1 MDSISQAAL
10 GAAIGE
16 VMLGK
21 KLGNK
26 GAFLGAIVAT
36 IPDLD
41 VILVPFYD
49 NLERISIH
57 RGYSHSIV
65 FTIIAALG
73 IAFLLKRMK
82 SFEDISFQRT
92 WWFSWLA
99 LITHL
104 LLDTFTSYGTQL
116 FLPFSNYRASFDSVN
131 IVDPLYTVPL
141 LVGLFLSLYWFKQA
155 PNRSKYT
162 AWALV
167 LSTAYLLGTLVVKQS
182 VNRQVEQNLLAQSI
196 AYESLKTVPVAFG
209 SVNWYGVAK
218 SKDSLYL
225 GQYSILERNEVKFE
239 AFPINDALL
248 DGLDDKLV
256 SMLKWF
262 AKGQYT
268 VAKTG
273 NKIRFYNLQCDMQGV
288 QDVGEEKMPTAFY
301 FEITTK
307 KEGGYEL
314 NTEVHLE
321 KNKEKL

>member
-26 GAFLGAIVAT
+26 AAFLGAIVAT

-41 VILVPFYD
+41 VMLVPFYN

-73 IAFLLKRMK
+73 ITFVLKRMQRL
-82 SFEDISFQRT
+82 EGVSFQRIYC
-92 WWFSWLA
+92 FSWLT

-116 FLPFSNYRASFDSVN
+116 FLPFSNYRASFDSIN
-131 IVDPLYTVPL
+131 IVDPLYTLPL
-141 LVGLFLSLYWFKQA
+141 LVGLFLSLYWFKNT

-162 AWALV
+162 TWGLI
-167 LSTAYLLGTLVVKQS
+167 LSTAYLLGTLVVKES
-182 VNRQVEQNLLAQSI
+182 VGLQIKQNLSAQSI
-196 AYESLKTVPVAFG
+196 SYESFRTIPVAIG

-225 GQYSILERNEVKFE
+225 GKYSNWERNKVNFE
-239 AFPINDALL
+239 AFPINDTLL
-248 DGLDDKLV
+248 MGLDKELV
-256 SMLKWF
+256 STLKWF
-262 AKGQYT
+262 AKEQYV

-273 NKIRFYNLQCDMQGV
+273 NKVRFYNLQSDMQGV
-288 QDVGEEKMPTAFY
+288 QEVGNEKMPTACY
-301 FEITTK
+301 FEITI
-307 KEGGYEL
+307 KEESVYEL
-314 NTEVHLE
+314 KTAKHL
-321 KNKEKL
+321 KKGTN

>member
-1 MDSISQAAL
+1 MDSVSQAAL

-16 VMLGK
+16 VILGK

-26 GAFLGAIVAT
+26 GALLGAIVAT

-73 IAFLLKRMK
+73 IAFLLKKMK
-82 SFEDISFQRT
+82 SFEGISFQRT

-99 LITHL
+99 LVTHL

-141 LVGLFLSLYWFKQA
+141 LVGLFLSLYRFRNVV
-155 PNRSKYT
+155 NRHKYT
-162 AWALV
+162 AWGLAI
-167 LSTAYLLGTLVVKQS
+167 STVYLLVTLGIKQYVNQEVK
-182 VNRQVEQNLLAQSI
+182 QNLLVQSI
-196 AYESLKTVPVAFG
+196 PYESLTTVPVAFG

-225 GQYSILERNEVKFE
+225 GKYSILKQKEIHFE
-239 AFPINDALL
+239 AFSINEALL
-248 DGLDDKLV
+248 NELDDKLV
-256 SMLKWF
+256 YTLKWF
-262 AKGQYT
+262 AKGRYV

-288 QDVGEEKMPTAFY
+288 QNVEGEKMPTAFY
-301 FEITTK
+301 FEITMK

-314 NTEVHLE
+314 KTEVYLE
-321 KNKEKL
+321 EKGK

>member
-16 VMLGK
+16 VLLGK

-26 GAFLGAIVAT
+26 GAFIGATIAT

-41 VILVPFYD
+41 VILMPFYD

-65 FTIIAALG
+65 FTIIAALT
-73 IAFLLKRMK
+73 ISFALKK
-82 SFEDISFQRT
+82 TQLFEKISFQRT
-92 WWFSWLA
+92 WWFTWLA

-141 LVGLFLSLYWFKQA
+141 LIGLFLSVYWFKNSPQ
-155 PNRSKYT
+155 RSKYA

-167 LSTAYLLGTLVVKQS
+167 ISTSYLLGTLVIKQS
-182 VNRQVEQNLLAQSI
+182 VTQQIKQNLSVQSI
-196 AYESLKTVPVAFG
+196 AYESLTTLPVAIA

-225 GQYSILERNEVKFE
+225 GKYSIWEQNKVNFE

-248 DGLDDKLV
+248 DGLDESLV
-256 SMLKWF
+256 YTLKWF
-262 AKGQYT
+262 AKGRYT
-268 VAKTG
+268 VAQTG
-273 NKIRFYNLQCDMQGV
+273 NKIRFYNLQCDMQGIQNV
-288 QDVGEEKMPTAFY
+288 EGEKMPTAFY
-301 FEITTK
+301 FEITVQE
-307 KEGGYEL
+307 EGAYKL
-314 NTEVHLE
+314 KTAVHLE
-321 KNKEKL
+321 QTNE

>member
-1 MDSISQAAL
+1 MDSVSQAAL

-36 IPDLD
+36 IPDFD
-41 VILVPFYD
+41 IILVPFYD

-65 FTIIAALG
+65 FTIVAALG
-73 IAFLLKRMK
+73 IAFIFKRMK
-82 SFEDISFQRT
+82 LFDEISFQRT

-99 LITHL
+99 LVTHL

-131 IVDPLYTVPL
+131 IVDPLYTLPL
-141 LVGLFLSLYWFKQA
+141 LVGLFLSLYWFRNVA
-155 PNRSKYT
+155 NRHKYT
-162 AWALV
+162 TWGLV
-167 LSTAYLLGTLVVKQS
+167 FSTAYLLITLGVKQYINQEMKQS
-182 VNRQVEQNLLAQSI
+182 LLAQSI
-196 AYESLKTVPVAFG
+196 PYESLTTVPVAFG

-218 SKDSLYL
+218 GKDSLYL
-225 GQYSILERNEVKFE
+225 GKYSVLGQNEIRFE

-248 DGLDDKLV
+248 NGLDDKLV
-256 SMLKWF
+256 YTLKWF
-262 AKGQYT
+262 AKGRYT
-268 VAKTG
+268 IAKTG
-273 NKIRFYNLQCDMQGV
+273 NKIRFYNLQCDMQGIQNV
-288 QDVGEEKMPTAFY
+288 EGEKMPTAFY

-307 KEGGYEL
+307 KEGDYAL
-314 NTEVHLE
+314 KTEVHLE
-321 KNKEKL
+321 EK